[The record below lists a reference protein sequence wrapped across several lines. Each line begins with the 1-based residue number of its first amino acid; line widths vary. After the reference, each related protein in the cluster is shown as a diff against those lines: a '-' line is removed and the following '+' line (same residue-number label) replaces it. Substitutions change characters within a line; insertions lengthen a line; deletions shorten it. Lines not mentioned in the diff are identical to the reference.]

1 MIMNLTQTAGWKREG
16 AQDANE
22 DLVLMKVL
30 HFSSSLVKPIKQ
42 VSLSVTQSQKCPA
55 LEVRCSIHFR
65 LSPSVRIKAAVVDL
79 SNSSLAITAA

>member
-1 MIMNLTQTAGWKREG
+1 MIMNLTQMAGWKREG
-16 AQDANE
+16 THDANE

-30 HFSSSLVKPIKQ
+30 RFSLVKPIKQ

-65 LSPSVRIKAAVVDL
+65 LSPSVRIKAALVDL
-79 SNSSLAITAA
+79 SNSGLAMTAA